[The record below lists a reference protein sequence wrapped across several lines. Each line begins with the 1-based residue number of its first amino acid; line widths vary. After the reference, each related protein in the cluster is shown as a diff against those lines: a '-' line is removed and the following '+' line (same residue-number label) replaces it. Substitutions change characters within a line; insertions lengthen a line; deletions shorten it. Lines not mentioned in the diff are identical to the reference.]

1 MLMEI
6 QGQETVSGCK
16 NPLPV
21 AEHSVTHTAET
32 QYHIPKII
40 RYN

>member
-1 MLMEI
+1 MTEI
-6 QGQETVSGCK
+6 VEQKTVSGCK

-32 QYHIPKII
+32 Q
-40 RYN
+40 